1 MKPITCV
8 MIYPAYMHCSL
19 KKLTTLHLWLDM
31 VHGLVAKVCKC
42 EIEIQAKIGSA
53 NTEIHKK
60 IDNTNIHNFVTE
72 CGLEQTIPEIECVM
86 TVSIAQ
92 LKKCLLWR
100 LWTISCRIWAGSALL
115 AQVVKIF
122 DFNLFHDNLSFS
134 FFLVFI
140 NRNLCRTPH
149 GLQPIKLPRTA
160 CLSEYKWVGIIS
172 VIGYAVRRVYVRV
185 CDDREIINLITVLL

>member
-1 MKPITCV
+1 
-8 MIYPAYMHCSL
+8 
-19 KKLTTLHLWLDM
+19 M

-100 LWTISCRIWAGSALL
+100 LWTIVYIVSHLSWFSLVGTSCEDI
-115 AQVVKIF
+115 
-122 DFNLFHDNLSFS
+122 
-134 FFLVFI
+134 
-140 NRNLCRTPH
+140 
-149 GLQPIKLPRTA
+149 
-160 CLSEYKWVGIIS
+160 
-172 VIGYAVRRVYVRV
+172 
-185 CDDREIINLITVLL
+185 